1 MIGGRRQLK
10 DEIRL
15 NDLLEQRS
23 TDSARVRDKEMLRRM
38 GVRVLELPAMT
49 LLSRDVA

>member
-1 MIGGRRQLK
+1 MIGRRRQL
-10 DEIRL
+10 ENEVRV